1 MNPQQQK
8 WYVLTHISTN
18 GKYHSYDIRT
28 IDFIGHCMQCEIV
41 RTNKRRV
48 YVNEVSIH
56 RASPVWFVH
65 WLAIYTGLASPVPIY
80 AIWLYTGLDRTYY
93 SFVFL

>member
-1 MNPQQQK
+1 MNRQQQ
-8 WYVLTHISTN
+8 ISTN

-48 YVNEVSIH
+48 HVNYCTYFSVFYVYIDVIDYMMEKC
-56 RASPVWFVH
+56 
-65 WLAIYTGLASPVPIY
+65 
-80 AIWLYTGLDRTYY
+80 
-93 SFVFL
+93 